1 MAMHIRDDETER
13 LVRTLASLKK
23 LGLTEA
29 VQFAVENELKR
40 IPLRDRIRPIQD
52 RIAAL
57 PATGLKADKAF
68 FDELCGE

>member
-1 MAMHIRDDETER
+1 MALHIRDEETER

-23 LGLTEA
+23 AGLTEA
-29 VQFAVENELKR
+29 IRLAVESELKR

-57 PATGLKADKAF
+57 ANPGLSADKAF
-68 FDELCGE
+68 FDELCGQ

>member
-1 MAMHIRDDETER
+1 MALHIRDDETER

-23 LGLTEA
+23 LGLAEA

-52 RIAAL
+52 RIAVGGRI
-57 PATGLKADKAF
+57 GLKADKAF

>member
-1 MAMHIRDDETER
+1 MALHIRDDETER

-29 VQFAVENELKR
+29 IRLAVESELNR
-40 IPLRDRIRPIQD
+40 VPLRDRIRPIQE

-57 PATGLKADKAF
+57 PGTGLRADKAF
-68 FDELCGE
+68 FDELCGA